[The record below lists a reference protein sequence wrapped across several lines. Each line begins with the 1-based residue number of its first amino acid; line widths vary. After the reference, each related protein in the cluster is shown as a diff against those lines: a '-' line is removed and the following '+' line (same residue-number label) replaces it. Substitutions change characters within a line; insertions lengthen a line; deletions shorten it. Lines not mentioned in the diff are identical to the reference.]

1 MVGNLSSFSATGC
14 ISKLFWLFATY
25 FMHKVYVMNY
35 LWKVRNHKAITKF
48 LQGFVHL
55 YIKQHVEAVM
65 PLYIMEN
72 IVEMGALCNILKIL
86 LLRGFENDMI
96 RYNMLRRDLADLIW
110 NWFYIPVPRRYGTL
124 WHMTN
129 MIWLSKML

>member
-1 MVGNLSSFSATGC
+1 M
-14 ISKLFWLFATY
+14 
-25 FMHKVYVMNY
+25 
-35 LWKVRNHKAITKF
+35 NHKLITKF

-96 RYNMLRRDLADLIW
+96 RYNMLRRDLADLI
-110 NWFYIPVPRRYGTL
+110 
-124 WHMTN
+124 
-129 MIWLSKML
+129 